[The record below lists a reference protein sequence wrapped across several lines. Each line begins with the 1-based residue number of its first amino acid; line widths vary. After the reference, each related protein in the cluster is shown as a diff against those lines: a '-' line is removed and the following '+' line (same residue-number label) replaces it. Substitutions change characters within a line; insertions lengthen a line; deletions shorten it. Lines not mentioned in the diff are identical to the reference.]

1 MDIYFVGIKYSRE
14 SIGQLVIPKCRRTE
28 VLKLAHRLTVFSSH
42 MGPKKTLERI
52 KYSFFWEGLRA
63 DVKKFCESCKEFQ
76 LTRSVRIK
84 DRSSSTPV
92 ARPELPFE
100 FRSFWEHRH
109 LIQLGELFILFH
121 VFVLRNFPLEQSSRL
136 LTVAIIVCSVCGFS
150 VSRFV
155 NFLFLVSDMVKS
167 ATRRHLLLGGA
178 CKEQLPAPGN
188 RSNER
193 RYREKDLWQRRRR
206 KRSER
211 EIRERVTKKAGV
223 VKSRHG

>member
-1 MDIYFVGIKYSRE
+1 MDKGIMVADSFRSEQECCAELALVWKYAKEGKGNYYEVDGYLFRRDKILGE
-14 SIGQLVIPKCRRTE
+14 SIGQLVIRSAEELRSIDPPS
-28 VLKLAHRLTVFSSH
+28 LKGHKYILRLVDQPTRWGEALPLTSLS
-42 MGPKKTLERI
+42 
-52 KYSFFWEGLRA
+52 A
-63 DVKKFCESCKEFQ
+63 KE
-76 LTRSVRIK
+76 LS
-84 DRSSSTPV
+84 
-92 ARPELPFE
+92 
-100 FRSFWEHRH
+100 
-109 LIQLGELFILFH
+109 
-121 VFVLRNFPLEQSSRL
+121 LEQSSRL

-167 ATRRHLLLGGA
+167 ATRGILLLGGA

-193 RYREKDLWQRRRR
+193 RYREKDLATTEE

-223 VKSRHG
+223 VKVDTAERCIVIL